1 MKAWNRNDKRSR
13 IRRSGFTLMELV
25 VAIGIMLLIA
35 GIIALASQSF
45 VKALST
51 SETVSAQLQVYLNID
66 QVMDGCFR
74 NMIPFNWETTD
85 VNDDTFQVFEG
96 EPDRIQFT
104 TLRRSYDD
112 VGGNLFFVRVYVDDH
127 TNELVAEYSKF
138 PRLPWL
144 EDDEDLMPYE
154 REVLAEDVDRVSFLY
169 AGVEDS
175 TVIWLEEWNREL
187 YDFIPMAV
195 QMTVTWKRRDNE
207 PEAREEQ
214 WLRRTAASGGNSVY
228 GALQEIDE

>member
-1 MKAWNRNDKRSR
+1 
-13 IRRSGFTLMELV
+13 MELV
-25 VAIGIMLLIA
+25 VAISIMMVIA
-35 GIIALASQSF
+35 GIIAMASRSFFRALAS
-45 VKALST
+45 A
-51 SETVSAQLQVYLNID
+51 ERVSAQLQVYLNID

-74 NMIPFNWETTD
+74 NMIPFNWETSE
-85 VNDDTFQVFEG
+85 NDDTFQVFMG
-96 EPDRIQFT
+96 EQDMIHFT

-112 VGGNLFFVRVYVDDH
+112 VGGNLFFVRVYVDNH

-144 EDDEDLMPYE
+144 EDDDDLMPYD
-154 REVLAEDVDRVSFLY
+154 REVLAENVDNISFLY
-169 AGVEDS
+169 AGAQDN
-175 TVIWLEEWNREL
+175 TVIWLEEWDREL

-195 QMTVTWKRRDNE
+195 QMTVEWENGTT
-207 PEAREEQ
+207 EQ